1 MHFDSD
7 TDHHDLY
14 DHHELHDD
22 QDNPNHHDCGGRQSI
37 WWVHLD
43 GDLKHH
49 EDHPS
54 GTQFTIKT
62 GPCRALELQFGQQL
76 TTKNLAYSYPQKL
89 APRGYWDSI
98 LACVGI
104 TSYGNIAKGT
114 TDPRIE
120 FILPK

>member
-14 DHHELHDD
+14 DHHEFHDN
-22 QDNPNHHDCGGRQSI
+22 QDHPNHHDCGGRQSI

-62 GPCRALELQFGQQL
+62 GPCRSLELQFGQQL

-98 LACVGI
+98 LARFGI
-104 TSYGNIAKGT
+104 NSYGKKSTSKLKG
-114 TDPRIE
+114 
-120 FILPK
+120 LVL